1 MDNGVIL
8 LSVSSGWMDILEVLA
23 LGMIGSGGG
32 GTQPRPASTLRA
44 LQMLLVCQLSHNSPY
59 CGQNPA

>member
-8 LSVSSGWMDILEVLA
+8 LSVSSGWMDVLEVLA

-32 GTQPRPASTLRA
+32 DSAKT
-44 LQMLLVCQLSHNSPY
+44 CFNS
-59 CGQNPA
+59 